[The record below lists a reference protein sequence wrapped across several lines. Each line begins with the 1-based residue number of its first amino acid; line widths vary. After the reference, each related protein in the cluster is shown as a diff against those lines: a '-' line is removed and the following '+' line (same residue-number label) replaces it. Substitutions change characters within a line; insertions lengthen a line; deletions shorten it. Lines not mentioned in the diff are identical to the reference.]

1 MTAFQTTRRT
11 LLQLIG
17 SLPVFRAVQGRTVST
32 FTLVPAFAPGQVMHY
47 RLESHV
53 VRNGTIG
60 HRSRSTVT
68 LEIVDRL
75 AEGWL
80 ARWTSSDGELLEADP
95 RIRPV
100 LEAVQGMWDGVAI
113 DLLLGAGGRVEGL
126 ADPAAVRALGETCLD
141 RIVALL
147 AADPQRA
154 PMAAPLRAALA
165 PTLEDGARLS
175 QRLVKEP
182 AILLGAM
189 GHDYRVGE
197 PLEVRTRI
205 ASPLGSGEIP
215 VLGRYQVRG
224 IASREPQADIGWLM
238 VIDRATAA
246 RILGAEIDELA
257 RGAEAARTGLA
268 GNPQESIADAEASD
282 VLATLDFDDRADFI
296 VDTSS
301 AWPVRVSHVRRVS
314 AGAGSRVDS
323 VQLTRLAGRHA
334 RA

>member
-1 MTAFQTTRRT
+1 MTAFHTTRRT

-17 SLPVFRAVQGRTVST
+17 SLPVFRAVQGRSAST

-53 VRNGTIG
+53 VRNGAVG

-68 LEIVDRL
+68 LEIVDRF
-75 AEGWL
+75 ADGWL
-80 ARWTSSDGELLEADP
+80 VRWTSSEGVLLDADP
-95 RIRPV
+95 RLRPL
-100 LEAVQGMWDGVAI
+100 LEAVQGLWEGVAI
-113 DLLLGAGGRVEGL
+113 DLLLDAGGRVQGL

-141 RIVALL
+141 RLVALL

-154 PMAAPLRAALA
+154 PLAAPLRAALA
-165 PTLEDGARLS
+165 PTLNDGGMLAQS
-175 QRLVKEP
+175 LVKEP

-224 IASREPQADIGWLM
+224 IAAREPRADIGWLM

-246 RILGAEIDELA
+246 RTLGAEIGELV
-257 RGAEAARTGLA
+257 RGTGMARTAATGS
-268 GNPQESIADAEASD
+268 PQEAIADAEVSE

-301 AWPVRVSHVRRVS
+301 ALPVRVSHVRRIS
-314 AGAGSRVDS
+314 AGAGSRVES
-323 VQLTRLAGRHA
+323 VELTRLAGRSA
-334 RA
+334 KA